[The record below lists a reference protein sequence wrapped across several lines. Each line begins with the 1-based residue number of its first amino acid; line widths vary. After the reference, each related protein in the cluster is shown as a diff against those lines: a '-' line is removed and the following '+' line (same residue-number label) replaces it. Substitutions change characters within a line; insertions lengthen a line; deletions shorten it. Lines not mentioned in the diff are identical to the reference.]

1 MQYLFQTK
9 QIDTLS
15 TAGQKNVN
23 KVLQIVNGSPKMC
36 HVRHNDARLQYRTR
50 WLLNGFLSHEMF
62 NLLC

>member
-36 HVRHNDARLQYRTR
+36 HVTQRRPLTIHDTLALEWFSFSRNV
-50 WLLNGFLSHEMF
+50 
-62 NLLC
+62 